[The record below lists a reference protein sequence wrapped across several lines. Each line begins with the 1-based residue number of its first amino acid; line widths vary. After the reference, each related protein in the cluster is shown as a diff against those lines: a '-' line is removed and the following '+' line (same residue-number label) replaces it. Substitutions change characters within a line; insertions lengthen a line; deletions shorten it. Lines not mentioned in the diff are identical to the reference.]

1 MSNAGLANILGTIG
15 TVLWCIQLSPQIYFL
30 RKKKDATGFP
40 PIFMFL
46 WAASGVPFSIYFV
59 GSDSYIPMQVQPQM
73 FTLLCSIAWIQSMYY
88 PPYSYPKRK
97 WICYAVTFYTVS
109 LACELGFG
117 IPLKKVYLNGTHW
130 PMLVFGIIASILL
143 VAGLVPPYFEL
154 AKRHGQVVGIN
165 FFFLAMDSSGAIFS
179 TASNCVDKID
189 VMAMILYIL
198 VIVMEA
204 GIFTSQLVWW
214 IRIGRKQKK
223 ILEDNKATN
232 ENEGENSSQEDLNS
246 IDLESQA
253 SLSKSLELQNR
264 DHPATL
270 KMAETLT
277 GQSKCDSTD

>member
-1 MSNAGLANILGTIG
+1 MSDADIANILGTIG

-30 RKKKDATGFP
+30 WKKKDATGFP

-46 WAASGVPFSIYFV
+46 WAASGIPFSIYFV

-97 WICYAVTFYTVS
+97 CIGYAVAFYAIS

-117 IPLKKVYLNGTHW
+117 ITLKKVYLNGTHW

-154 AKRHGQVVGIN
+154 AKRQGQVVGIN

-179 TASNCVDKID
+179 MASNCVDKID
-189 VMAMILYIL
+189 IMAMILYIL

-214 IRIGRKQKK
+214 LRIGRKQKNN
-223 ILEDNKATN
+223 IDSGDRDN
-232 ENEGENSSQEDLNS
+232 ENDCLQGVDLNS
-246 IDLESQA
+246 IDLESQR
-253 SLSKSLELQNR
+253 SLPESQVQQDRERQVN
-264 DHPATL
+264 L
-270 KMAETLT
+270 KKEETLT
-277 GQSKCDSTD
+277 HQSKCNSSD